1 MKALRRIQTTSSS
14 SNPSSPLTSPRSPS
28 SSSWIHLRSALF
40 VVASSSPS
48 SSSSDRSVFLLKLD
62 LKILSLTSRT
72 FQMNK
77 SLLAFESDNS
87 MLLNLGFNVFR
98 ARLKSPW
105 SHKKRKRPLRAKQWK
120 RFFTSEG
127 RLRNGGVDLLR
138 KVRRRV
144 SHGPTPF
151 PQPFVLSFKHL
162 FSSLPL

>member
-72 FQMNK
+72 FQVNK
-77 SLLAFESDNS
+77 SLLALNRTIVCYETFVS
-87 MLLNLGFNVFR
+87 MFSGL
-98 ARLKSPW
+98 
-105 SHKKRKRPLRAKQWK
+105 
-120 RFFTSEG
+120 
-127 RLRNGGVDLLR
+127 
-138 KVRRRV
+138 V
-144 SHGPTPF
+144 SSRHGPIRKGKGHSELSNGRDSSRPRVD
-151 PQPFVLSFKHL
+151 FVMEVLIC
-162 FSSLPL
+162 